1 LRRPS
6 LSRYLTNIGILGIQR
21 RENAES
27 CQKLMIEMGERIAAS
42 MSTVLELPEEVGNQ
56 HPIRNQ
62 HPFCCILSSPI
73 LINDMSPSYQS
84 MKIQGSKMTLNA
96 YEGASACREWH
107 TEPSLMRIM
116 WSSSEGGH
124 ILEVQSEGSESVAV
138 DCGQTRLIILAGQ
151 RLESSVSHLRRP

>member
-1 LRRPS
+1 
-6 LSRYLTNIGILGIQR
+6 
-21 RENAES
+21 
-27 CQKLMIEMGERIAAS
+27 
-42 MSTVLELPEEVGNQ
+42 
-56 HPIRNQ
+56 
-62 HPFCCILSSPI
+62 
-73 LINDMSPSYQS
+73 
-84 MKIQGSKMTLNA
+84 MTLNA

-151 RLESSVSHLRRP
+151 RLESSVSHLRPP